1 MNMINNKNKEET
13 MKMKPM
19 GDQILLRR
27 QKNQEKTKSG
37 IILTAGISNYETA
50 EVVAVGDGL
59 FTQTGD
65 RIPMTV
71 QPGGQVLLHSRLL
84 KGDNEVEIEG
94 KKYLIVR
101 ESELTMVSRN

>member
-1 MNMINNKNKEET
+1 

-19 GDQILLRR
+19 GDQLLV
-27 QKNQEKTKSG
+27 KAKAKQETTKSG
-37 IILTAGISNYETA
+37 IILTNNVSNYSEA
-50 EVVAVGDGL
+50 EVIAVGDGL

-71 QPGGQVLLHSRLL
+71 WKGAKVLLHSRLL

-94 KKYLIVR
+94 EKYILVR
-101 ESELTMVSRN
+101 ESEISMFEI